1 MGAGQ
6 RSWCRPKGSW
16 PLGTRVLAFIFCR
29 RWRVRTKVG
38 PWIVLSFTMT
48 PLASLK
54 ITSLSPQLKWG
65 LCFHGLY
72 LHGAGWDRKGF
83 KLVEPTRKVLY
94 ASMPVSH
101 IYAINTTAG
110 RDSRM
115 YQCSI
120 YKKPWRIDLTY
131 IATADLKTNQNPDHW
146 ILREVALL
154 WYQVNQL
161 LRR

>member
-1 MGAGQ
+1 M
-6 RSWCRPKGSW
+6 
-16 PLGTRVLAFIFCR
+16 
-29 RWRVRTKVG
+29 RTKVG

-54 ITSLSPQLKWG
+54 ITSLSPQLTWG

-72 LHGAGWDRKGF
+72 LDGAGWDRMGF

-120 YKKPWRIDLTY
+120 YKKPWRIDLKY
-131 IATADLKTNQNPDHW
+131 IATVDLKTNQNPDHW
-146 ILREVALL
+146 ILREVA
-154 WYQVNQL
+154 VF
-161 LRR
+161 